1 MSTLVVGGRGAIGAA
16 VVERLR
22 GAGDTVHSLDRE
34 DGVDA
39 SDPAGIRDFV
49 AALPGPPRRV
59 VHVAGSVGTGGVLET
74 GPDEWHRIMADN
86 LTSAYLICRAVLPAM
101 LDNGGGA
108 IVLTSSVNGR
118 HGGNALSGP
127 AYAAAKAGVIGLGR
141 NIAKEFGSR
150 GVRTNIV
157 APGPVASGMT
167 ERLAPDALTDLV
179 STVPA
184 GRVGRPEEI
193 AAAVAYLLDDEAGFV
208 NGAVLDING
217 GMWVG

>member
-22 GAGDTVHSLDRE
+22 AAGDTVYSLDRE

-39 SDPAGIRDFV
+39 ADPAGVGAFV
-49 AALPGPPRRV
+49 AALPEPPTRV
-59 VHVAGSVGTGGVLET
+59 AHVAGSVGTGGVFET
-74 GPDEWHRIMADN
+74 DLDEWQRILTDN
-86 LTSAYLICRAVLPAM
+86 LTSSYVTCRAVLPGM
-101 LDNGGGA
+101 LENGGGS

-127 AYAAAKAGVIGLGR
+127 AYAAAKAGIIGLGR

-167 ERLAPDALTDLV
+167 ERLSEAALTDLV
-179 STVPA
+179 ATVPA
-184 GRVGRPEEI
+184 GRIASPDEI
-193 AAAVAYLLDDEAGFV
+193 AAAVGYLLDDAAGFV

-217 GMWVG
+217 GMWIG